1 MGPKFRY
8 QFPELDLNEL
18 MHELDMLGF
27 EVGSNFWDNIT
38 SEIASDLYMNCLSI
52 ALEIDMEDIRPEE
65 LSGQVLL
72 TAIDILSDQG
82 KHHIKSIG
90 NLRFLRYCKILW
102 NMIGIDDFTMND
114 LYRPTADR
122 IYIFLCGFVN
132 LMRFKEDRWM
142 TYKDEFYQIEEI
154 LDKVDKA
161 NEQIKQRKHDL
172 ANLRLKFNE
181 LSDEIQSRRIENQ
194 QLQEKMR
201 NLHGEFLQ
209 NQQELKRLTQL
220 DNDTQE
226 ALKDIEFRIT
236 TGNQDIQDLKDQVV
250 QSPERLKNTMEE
262 LNRSLES
269 DRRLIE
275 QTSKRHNELQE
286 KLNILRK
293 VEKRLDKAK
302 SFIEQIFQSIKEANN
317 IKQNIKDIEH
327 HIEKDNWTIEQSTE
341 EERLLLQTVEQISLR
356 IQNNQQHYESL
367 IEEAQTLLDQEQQK
381 YVQCQVLLEKQGN
394 EAFTLER
401 QAESLERDIS
411 NLRSNH
417 EKTINMLTKQHS
429 YLVEIFY
436 KYRNELIQRLQLF
449 CNYKNYSKIK
459 TSESIFYNKEGRRD
473 NIIMGRFTDENDE
486 NNSHLNRGECD

>member
-1 MGPKFRY
+1 MRPKFRY

-27 EVGSNFWDNIT
+27 EVGHNFWDNIT

-154 LDKVDKA
+154 LDK
-161 NEQIKQRKHDL
+161 
-172 ANLRLKFNE
+172 
-181 LSDEIQSRRIENQ
+181 
-194 QLQEKMR
+194 KMR

-226 ALKDIEFRIT
+226 ALKDIEFRIA

-286 KLNILRK
+286 KLNILQK

-327 HIEKDNWTIEQSTE
+327 HIEKDKWTIEQSTE

-367 IEEAQTLLDQEQQK
+367 IEEAQTLLNQEQQK
-381 YVQCQVLLEKQGN
+381 YVQCQVLLERQGS

-429 YLVEIFY
+429 YLVEIFH

-449 CNYKNYSKIK
+449 CNYKNSSKIK
-459 TSESIFYNKEGRRD
+459 TSESIFYNKEESKD
-473 NIIMGRFTDENDE
+473 DIIMERFTDENDE